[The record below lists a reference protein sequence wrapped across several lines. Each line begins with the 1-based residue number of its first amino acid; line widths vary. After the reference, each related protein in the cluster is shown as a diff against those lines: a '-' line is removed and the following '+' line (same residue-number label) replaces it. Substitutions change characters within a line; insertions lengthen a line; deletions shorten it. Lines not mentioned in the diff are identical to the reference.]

1 MESFPLFEGPA
12 FYLGDGVLAHF
23 AAQFVNDLFALCQK
37 LLATGLDDAVAL
49 FVSLVLQFCFDLLDD
64 NPLLARSVQRRY
76 PYLLP
81 LNVIQ
86 VEMMRRYRKG
96 DQSEQVSRNIQLT
109 MNGLSTALRNS
120 G

>member
-49 FVSLVLQFCFDLLDD
+49 FVSLVLQFCFDLLAT
-64 NPLLARSVQRRY
+64 LAR
-76 PYLLP
+76 LLTP
-81 LNVIQ
+81 VDRTRQGVTLIGVAGAPGHCAAL
-86 VEMMRRYRKG
+86 VVWWLVWGCFLR
-96 DQSEQVSRNIQLT
+96 
-109 MNGLSTALRNS
+109 TA
-120 G
+120 